1 MSKKRKTDWKQNLF
15 TVLLGL
21 SAVAFGFC
29 FAFYIDEFF
38 VDKAT
43 GADKAFMLLSL
54 LIGMYVSIFVNTII
68 HEAGH
73 LVFGLLTGYK
83 FSSFRIHNLMWVME
97 NDKIKFKRHSI
108 AGTAGQ
114 CLMSPPDMVNGKFP
128 VVLYNLGGCIFNFI
142 VAVISF
148 LSFFIFK
155 NQTFFA
161 VFILGFGVSA
171 LILAV
176 SNGIPL
182 KTATVNNDGYNT
194 LDITRNSDAMNA
206 FWLQLKIVEQTS
218 KGVRLKDMPS
228 EWFEFPTDDAMQ
240 NSMVATSGVFAANR
254 LLDEQ
259 KFAEAAECISHLL
272 EIESGIAGIH
282 RNLIICDRI
291 FIELIG
297 ENCREAVGRL
307 LTKEQKKF
315 MKQMRNFLTV
325 LRTEYALAL
334 LYEEDIKKAEKIKAE
349 FEKRCKTHPYKP
361 DIESEKELINIAD
374 EKFKA

>member
-21 SAVAFGFC
+21 SALTFGFC

-43 GADKAFMLLSL
+43 GSDKVFMLLSL

-148 LSFFIFK
+148 LAFFIFK
-155 NQTFFA
+155 NQPFFA

-194 LDITRNSDAMNA
+194 LDITRNSEAMNA

-297 ENCREAVGRL
+297 ENRREAVGRL

-315 MKQMRNFLTV
+315 MKQVRNFLTV

-334 LYEEDIKKAEKIKAE
+334 LYEEDIEKAEKIKAE

>member
-155 NQTFFA
+155 NQPFFA